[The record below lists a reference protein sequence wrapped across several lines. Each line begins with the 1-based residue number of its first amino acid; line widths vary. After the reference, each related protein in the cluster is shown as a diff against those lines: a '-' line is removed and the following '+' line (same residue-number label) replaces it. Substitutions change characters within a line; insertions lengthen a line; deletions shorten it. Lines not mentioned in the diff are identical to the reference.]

1 MEIIFVSS
9 DRVEETFK
17 DYFSMMGFKGVQYDD
32 DRDGIKQY
40 HGVKGIPVLPLFSK
54 SGVKL
59 SDNLRTEVMQALQ
72 DDKVDQLVQ
81 KYIEKAASLPKEEEM
96 PQIVPPF

>member
-32 DRDGIKQY
+32 DRDGIK
-40 HGVKGIPVLPLFSK
+40 
-54 SGVKL
+54 
-59 SDNLRTEVMQALQ
+59 
-72 DDKVDQLVQ
+72 
-81 KYIEKAASLPKEEEM
+81 
-96 PQIVPPF
+96 